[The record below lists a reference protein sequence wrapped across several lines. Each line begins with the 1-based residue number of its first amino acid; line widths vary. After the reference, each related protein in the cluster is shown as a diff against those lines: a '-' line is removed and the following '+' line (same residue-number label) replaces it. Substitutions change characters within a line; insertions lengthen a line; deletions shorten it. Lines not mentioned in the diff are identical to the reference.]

1 MVNNERQAA
10 TNFAIRTLGDDIG
23 QELVFDGCDLVLQR
37 QLALLQTLYLQLIG
51 MRRNLLRHDLDIE
64 IAVFGS
70 QSRQLLAKFALV
82 GSLHR
87 PLSVLP

>member
-1 MVNNERQAA
+1 
-10 TNFAIRTLGDDIG
+10 
-23 QELVFDGCDLVLQR
+23 
-37 QLALLQTLYLQLIG
+37 
-51 MRRNLLRHDLDIE
+51 
-64 IAVFGS
+64 VFGS